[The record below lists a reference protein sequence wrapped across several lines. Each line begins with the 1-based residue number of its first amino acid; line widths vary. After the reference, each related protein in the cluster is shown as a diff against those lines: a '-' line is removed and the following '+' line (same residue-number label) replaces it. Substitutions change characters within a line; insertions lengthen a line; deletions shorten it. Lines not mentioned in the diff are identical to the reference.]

1 MVGQSFS
8 LEMANSSHS
17 SYTTAMMHSQQSQFF
32 KVEYDLK
39 KTCEVTWAIFLDFYD
54 FPLQLLTVISLT
66 PISKAFT

>member
-1 MVGQSFS
+1 
-8 LEMANSSHS
+8 
-17 SYTTAMMHSQQSQFF
+17 MHSQQSQFF

-39 KTCEVTWAIFLDFYD
+39 KKKKPCEVTWAVLLDFYD

>member
-1 MVGQSFS
+1 
-8 LEMANSSHS
+8 
-17 SYTTAMMHSQQSQFF
+17 MMHSQQSQFF

-66 PISKAFT
+66 PISKTFT